1 METTVPQISII
12 TPVYNPGAY
21 FSACLESLEEQTIF
35 DAIEVV
41 LVDDGSSDGSEK
53 LCDEFAAKH
62 ANIQVFHQTNCGQ
75 AAARNVAIAAAH
87 GAHVLLV
94 DSDDAIIPEACERL
108 LSEAEASGADIVWGD
123 YRDKSLFKDPVA
135 QLCAEGPVSM
145 ARYMECALAN
155 GLFFVSPCVQ
165 LVSTAFLREHGI
177 EFPEGRIF
185 EDQQWLFELI
195 LANPSL
201 LRIDFPFYIYN
212 IGDHPSSTTVVTPK
226 RLMDAIDVIYAM
238 IGLLESSN
246 APEQVKSVCET
257 FIANSIGLLAHTY
270 IAHAP
275 KRAQELARMRV
286 NDAFAAYALKTQGLF
301 KGSRK
306 IGPAFVESQEAF
318 EEELRKIHE
327 AQRKY
332 HEMQAE
338 KADEKRD

>member
-1 METTVPQISII
+1 METTAPQISII

-21 FSACLESLEEQTIF
+21 FSACLESLEAQTIF

-62 ANIQVFHQTNCGQ
+62 ANVQVFHQTNRGQ

-123 YRDKSLFKDPVA
+123 YTSKSMFLDPVA

-155 GLFFVSPCVQ
+155 GLFIVSPCVQ
-165 LVSTAFLREHGI
+165 LIRTAFLREHGI
-177 EFPEGRIF
+177 VFPEGRIF

-201 LRIDFPFYIYN
+201 MRIDFPFYIYN

-238 IGLLESSN
+238 IGLLEGSD
-246 APEQVKSVCET
+246 APEQVRSACET
-257 FIANSIGLLAHTY
+257 FIANSIGLLARTY
-270 IAHAP
+270 IRHAP
-275 KRAQELARMRV
+275 KRAQELARLRV
-286 NDAFAAYALKTQGLF
+286 NDSFTAYASKTLGLA
-301 KGSRK
+301 KGSRA
-306 IGPAFVESQEAF
+306 IGPAFVKSQEAF
-318 EEELRKIHE
+318 EAELENIDEAWRKF
-327 AQRKY
+327 R
-332 HEMQAE
+332 EMQAE
-338 KADEKRD
+338 KADKADG